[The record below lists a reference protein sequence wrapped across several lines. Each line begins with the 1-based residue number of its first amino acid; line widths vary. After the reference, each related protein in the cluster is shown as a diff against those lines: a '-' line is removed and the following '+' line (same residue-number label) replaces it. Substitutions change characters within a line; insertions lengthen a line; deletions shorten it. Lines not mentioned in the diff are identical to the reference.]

1 MSKLKF
7 QGNASGTGVFTVI
20 TPATSTDRTLTLPDS
35 AGTILDSTSTLDATK
50 LSGNLPA
57 ISGAS
62 LTGLPSGGI
71 TEADE
76 WRLTADVTSD
86 SFLTTNLERNDTT
99 YFAHLGTG
107 MSHSSGVF
115 TFPST
120 GFWKVN
126 FFGDYDIPSADY
138 VNLDIYVSV
147 DGGSSWDITNR
158 ATAGNSTGQIS
169 ISASTFLDVTSTG
182 NVKVKFAVSSVSL
195 AALRG
200 DTGKNATYFQ
210 FIRLGDT

>member
-1 MSKLKF
+1 M
-7 QGNASGTGVFTVI
+7 ASGTDGEILTYDASGNPVAVSVGTDGQVL
-20 TPATSTDRTLTLPDS
+20 TSTGVGSP
-35 AGTILDSTSTLDATK
+35 
-50 LSGNLPA
+50 PA
-57 ISGAS
+57 FEAAAA
-62 LTGLPSGGI
+62 GGI